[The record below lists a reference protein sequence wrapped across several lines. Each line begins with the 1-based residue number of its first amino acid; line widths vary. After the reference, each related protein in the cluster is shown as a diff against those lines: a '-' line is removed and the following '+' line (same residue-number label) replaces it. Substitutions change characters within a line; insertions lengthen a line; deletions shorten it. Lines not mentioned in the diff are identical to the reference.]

1 MGESSRHFP
10 PPFLYFMLIFDTASS
25 RVFMGTDFIWWS
37 TIALEVVILARGIH
51 ARLAEKYWLFY
62 AYIACI
68 LISDIIRLCCYQ
80 LTPNLYPDLYWQ
92 TELVTIIA
100 SYAVILEIFRQSV
113 RHNPGVAR
121 LTRNLLAI
129 VFCLTLTYALLNL
142 LQDGFTSSLP
152 RATADIGR
160 YFRYVEGA
168 LLLGMLALFTRY
180 RIPLGRNVLGLI
192 VGNALWV
199 GVNVVNL
206 AFWSLP
212 GNGFSAPLRKLRTAT
227 YLVALTIWCATLW
240 SAQPD
245 PVQPAENEIERDYE
259 ILAAKT
265 RAVLARTS
273 NRLVRAVKS

>member
-1 MGESSRHFP
+1 
-10 PPFLYFMLIFDTASS
+10 MLIFDPANSM
-25 RVFMGTDFIWWS
+25 VFMGTDFIWWS
-37 TIALEVVILARGIH
+37 TIALEVMILVRGVH
-51 ARLAEKYWLFY
+51 ARLAGKYWFFY
-62 AYIACI
+62 AYIVCI
-68 LISDIIRLCCYQ
+68 LISDTIRLCCYQ
-80 LTPNLYPDLYWQ
+80 LTPNLYPALYWQ
-92 TELVTIIA
+92 TELLTIIA
-100 SYAVILEIFRQSV
+100 SYAVMLEIFRQSV

-121 LTRNLLAI
+121 LTGNLLAI
-129 VFCLTLTYALLNL
+129 VFCLTLTYASLNM
-142 LQDGFTSSLP
+142 LQDGFTSSLV

-168 LLLGMLALFTRY
+168 LLLGMLALLARY

-206 AFWSLP
+206 AFWSLS
-212 GNGFSAPLRKLRTAT
+212 GNGFSIALRNLRPAT
-227 YLVALTIWCATLW
+227 YLAALTIWCATLW

-273 NRLVRAVKS
+273 NRLVRAMKS